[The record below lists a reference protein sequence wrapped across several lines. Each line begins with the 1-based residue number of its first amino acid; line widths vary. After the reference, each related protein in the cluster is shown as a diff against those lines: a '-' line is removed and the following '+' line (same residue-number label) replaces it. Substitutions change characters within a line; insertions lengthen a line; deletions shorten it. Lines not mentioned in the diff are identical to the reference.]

1 MMNLH
6 HHPLDRTT
14 HTIEMTQIDQINER
28 LEHQVVTAADVG
40 AGGSVLLSGR
50 IAGGVLPGS
59 AVLIR
64 IDWDGDPSFPYIH
77 GQFAEHVGGRVLWR
91 VDVHTSFL
99 KALDRALALHQAWGV
114 GPPRP
119 EQ

>member
-1 MMNLH
+1 MNLQ

-14 HTIEMTQIDQINER
+14 HTIEMTQIDQINQR

-40 AGGSVLLSGR
+40 AGGSVLLTGR
-50 IAGGVLPGS
+50 VAGGTLPSS

-64 IDWDGDPSFPYIH
+64 IDWDGDPTFPYIH
-77 GQFAEHVGGRVLWR
+77 GQFAEHAGGKVLWR

-99 KALDRALALHQAWGV
+99 KALDRVLALQQAWGV
-114 GPPRP
+114 GPSQPG
-119 EQ
+119 Q